1 MSFPQ
6 YDAPALE
13 RLEAQA
19 KAILGVFAKKKYAR
33 VEPGILQPADVF
45 LDRSGEE
52 IRRRTFVLNDSSG
65 AELCLRP
72 DLTIP
77 VCRMFLEGGAKSP
90 ARYSYHG
97 PAFRMQPNN
106 PDAPVQSLQ
115 TGVECLGDTRRAEAD
130 LEVLVLAVEALR
142 AAGLSKFSV
151 QLGDVGIFSALID
164 SLDIPL
170 LWRARLKRHFWRP
183 AYFKELLARLVG
195 DGPKPTKA
203 YLTRLAQA
211 ETTDARAAAEGLLD
225 HMGITAD
232 KPIPGGRT
240 REEIVERMLEQAS
253 EAAAPHLDK
262 RQVAL
267 IERVLGVTGNAR
279 PSLAALRKIFAG
291 AGIDVKASLE
301 ATEAHI
307 ERLQE
312 LKLDSRQIYFTP
324 RFGRN
329 MEYYTGFVFELWA
342 RNKREQIQI
351 AGGGRYDSL
360 LRILGAKK
368 DIPAVG
374 CAIWTE
380 RVLAARQASGEAK

>member
-1 MSFPQ
+1 MGFPQ
-6 YDAPALE
+6 YDAPALK

-19 KAILGVFAKKKYAR
+19 DAILKTFAKKKYAR
-33 VEPGILQPADVF
+33 VEPSILQPADVF

-52 IRRRTFVLNDSSG
+52 IRRRTFVLNDSTG

-77 VCRMFLEGGAKSP
+77 VCRMFLEGGAKAP
-90 ARYSYHG
+90 ARYAYHG
-97 PAFRMQPNN
+97 PAFRMQPSD
-106 PDAPVQSLQ
+106 PERQAQFLQ
-115 TGVECLGDTRRAEAD
+115 TGVECLGEPKRPEAD
-130 LEVLVLAVEALR
+130 LEVLGLAVEAVR

-151 QLGDVGIFSALID
+151 QLGDVGFFSALID
-164 SLDIPL
+164 ALDIPL

-183 AYFKELLARLVG
+183 EYFKELLTRLVG

-203 YLTRLAQA
+203 YLARLAQS
-211 ETTDARAAAEGLLD
+211 ETTDARAAAESLLD
-225 HMGITAD
+225 HMGVTAD

-240 REEIVERMLEQAS
+240 REEIIERMLEQAS
-253 EAAAPHLDK
+253 EAQAPHLGK

-267 IERVLGVTGNAR
+267 IEKVLSVAGNAR
-279 PSLAALRKIFAG
+279 RSVTALKEIFAD
-291 AGIDVKASLE
+291 AGIDVKASIE

-307 ERLQE
+307 ALLQK
-312 LKLDSRQIYFTP
+312 LKLDTRQIYFTP

-342 RNKREQIQI
+342 RERRGQIQI

-368 DIPAVG
+368 EIPAVG

-380 RVLAARQASGEAK
+380 RVLAARKAGGEAK

>member
-1 MSFPQ
+1 MAFPQ
-6 YDAPALE
+6 YDAGALA

-19 KAILGVFAKKKYAR
+19 EAILKVFAKKKYAR
-33 VEPGILQPADVF
+33 VEPSILQPADVF

-52 IRRRTFVLNDSSG
+52 IRRRTFVLNDATG

-77 VCRMFLEGGAKSP
+77 VCRMFLEAGAKAP
-90 ARYSYHG
+90 ARYAYHG
-97 PAFRMQPNN
+97 PAFRMQTADPSR
-106 PDAPVQSLQ
+106 PSQFLQ
-115 TGVECLGDTRRAEAD
+115 TGVECLGDTNRASAD
-130 LEVLVLAVEALR
+130 AEVLGLAVEGVR

-151 QLGDVGIFSALID
+151 QLGDVGIFSGLID
-164 SLDIPL
+164 ALDIPL
-170 LWRARLKRHFWRP
+170 LWRTRLKRHFWRP
-183 AYFKELLARLVG
+183 EYFKELLSRLSG
-195 DGPKPTKA
+195 EGPKQTKA
-203 YLTRLAQA
+203 YLSRLAQT
-211 ETTDARAAAEGLLD
+211 ETSDARAAAESLLD

-240 REEIVERMLEQAS
+240 REEIIERMLEQAS

-267 IERVLGVTGNAR
+267 IEKVLGVAGNAK
-279 PSLAALRKIFAG
+279 SSITALKKIFAD
-291 AGIDVKASLE
+291 AKIDVKASLD
-301 ATEAHI
+301 ATEAHNAT
-307 ERLQE
+307 LQS
-312 LKLDSRQIYFTP
+312 LKLDTKQIYFTP

-342 RNKREQIQI
+342 RDKRQQLQV

-368 DIPAVG
+368 EIPAVG

-380 RVLAARQASGEAK
+380 RVLAARNANGEAK

>member
-1 MSFPQ
+1 MAFPQ

-19 KAILGVFAKKKYAR
+19 KAILSVFAKKKYAR
-33 VEPGILQPADVF
+33 IEPSILQPADVF

-52 IRRRTFVLNDSSG
+52 IRRRTYTLSDSSG
-65 AELCLRP
+65 TELCLRP

-77 VCRMFLEGGAKSP
+77 VCRMFLQGGAKAP
-90 ARYSYHG
+90 ARLSYHG
-97 PAFRMQPNN
+97 PAFRMQSD
-106 PDAPVQSLQ
+106 PDAQAQFLQ
-115 TGVECLGDTRRAEAD
+115 TGVECLGDPNRVEAD
-130 LEVLVLAVEALR
+130 LEVLGLAVEGIR
-142 AAGLSKFSV
+142 AAGLPKFSV

-164 SLDIPL
+164 ALEIPL

-183 AYFKELLARLVG
+183 AYFNELLARLAG
-195 DGPKPTKA
+195 EGPKPTKA
-203 YLTRLAQA
+203 YLTRLAQS
-211 ETTDARAAAEGLLD
+211 ETSDARAAAESLLD
-225 HMGITAD
+225 HLGVTAD

-240 REEIVERMLEQAS
+240 REEIIERMLEQAS

-267 IERVLGVTGNAR
+267 IERVLAVQGNAR
-279 PSLAALRKIFAG
+279 QSVGALRKIFAA
-291 AGIDVKASLE
+291 AGVDVKAALE
-301 ATEAHI
+301 ATEARI
-307 ERLQE
+307 EMLRG
-312 LKLDSRQIYFTP
+312 LKLDTRQIYFTP

-342 RNKREQIQI
+342 RGSRGQIQV

-360 LRILGAKK
+360 LRVLGAKK
-368 DIPAVG
+368 DVPAVG

-380 RVLAARQASGEAK
+380 RVLAARAASGDAK

>member
-1 MSFPQ
+1 MAFPQ

-19 KAILGVFAKKKYAR
+19 SAILKTFAKKKYAR
-33 VEPGILQPADVF
+33 VEPSILQPADVF

-52 IRRRTFVLNDSSG
+52 IRRRTFVLNDASG

-77 VCRMFLEGGAKSP
+77 VCRMFLEGGAKGP
-90 ARYSYHG
+90 ARFAYHG
-97 PAFRMQPNN
+97 PAFRMQTVDPTRQ
-106 PDAPVQSLQ
+106 AQFLQ
-115 TGVECLGDTRRAEAD
+115 TGVECLGEAKRD
-130 LEVLVLAVEALR
+130 AADKEVLELAIEGVR

-151 QLGDVGIFSALID
+151 QLGDVGIFSGLID
-164 SLDIPL
+164 ALDIPL
-170 LWRARLKRHFWRP
+170 LWRTRLKRHFWRP
-183 AYFKELLARLVG
+183 DYFKELLTRLAG
-195 DGPKPTKA
+195 DGPKRSKS
-203 YLTRLAQA
+203 YLTRLSQS
-211 ETTDARAAAEGLLD
+211 ETSDARAAAESLLD
-225 HMGITAD
+225 HLGVTAD

-240 REEIVERMLEQAS
+240 REEIIERMLEQAS

-262 RQVAL
+262 HQVAL
-267 IERVLGVTGNAR
+267 IEEVLGVAGNAR
-279 PSLAALRKIFAG
+279 GSVTALKKIFAD
-291 AGIDVKASLE
+291 AKIDVKASIE
-301 ATEAHI
+301 ATEDRI
-307 ERLQE
+307 VLLQKA
-312 LKLDSRQIYFTP
+312 KLDTRQIYFTP

-342 RNKREQIQI
+342 HAKRQQLQV

-380 RVLAARQASGEAK
+380 RVLTARKANGEAN